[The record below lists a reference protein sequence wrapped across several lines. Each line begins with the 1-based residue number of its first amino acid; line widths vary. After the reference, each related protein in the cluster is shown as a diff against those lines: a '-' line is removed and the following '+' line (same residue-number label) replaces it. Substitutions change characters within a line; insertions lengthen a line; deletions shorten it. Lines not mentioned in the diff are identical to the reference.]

1 MSIYIAVRLPARVQS
16 VENAIEAI
24 GGADTIA
31 KVSNSSWQL
40 VQCVNQIDAK
50 LKQKTKLGQLEIREV
65 KNKLKFSLSK
75 DVQMP
80 LETKKSH

>member
-1 MSIYIAVRLPARVQS
+1 MY
-16 VENAIEAI
+16 
-24 GGADTIA
+24 
-31 KVSNSSWQL
+31 K
-40 VQCVNQIDAK
+40 CVNQIDAK